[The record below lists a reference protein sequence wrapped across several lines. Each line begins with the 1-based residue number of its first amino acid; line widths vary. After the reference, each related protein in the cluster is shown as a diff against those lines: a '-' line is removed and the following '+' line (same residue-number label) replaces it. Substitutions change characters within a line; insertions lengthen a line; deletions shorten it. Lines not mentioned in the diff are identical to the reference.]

1 MNRSGTL
8 LVVLVT
14 ALVLAGG
21 TGAAASGNE
30 LGSLQSGDV
39 ETDAVVLRAAVDES
53 GDASW
58 TIDYRI
64 ELDDENTTA
73 AFESLQEDIRN
84 NTSDYRGQFAT
95 RMRSTVTAAEN
106 ATGREMAVSNVTV
119 TTRTT
124 LDGQYGIVSYSFRWE
139 GFAATEGEQI
149 LVGDALS
156 GMFLDSDT
164 KLTVRWPA
172 GYERQRVDPQPDRE
186 GDRSVTWEGPTDFGT
201 DEPRLV
207 VAEPGILP
215 SWAPYVA
222 VLLVL
227 AFAGGLWY
235 YRRSEAE
242 QAGEPAGPPATG
254 AGEGTA
260 ESGGDT
266 ATGSEGEAGGE
277 AGVPDTGTGAEG
289 PTAVERER
297 EAGATTEGTER
308 GTGTAGTETPEELLS
323 PEERVLGL
331 LEENGGR
338 MKQKVVTEELGWSA
352 ARTSQ
357 VVGDLRDAGKVESF
371 RLGRENVLKFPE
383 DDEEQARSP

>member
-1 MNRSGTL
+1 MNRSGIL
-8 LVVLVT
+8 LVVLVV
-14 ALVLAGG
+14 ALVLSGG
-21 TGAAASGNE
+21 TGVAASGNE

-39 ETDAVVLRAAVDES
+39 ETDTVVLQATVDEN

-58 TIDYRI
+58 IIDYRI

-84 NTSDYRGQFAT
+84 NASDYRGQFAT
-95 RMRSTVTAAEN
+95 RMRSTVATAEN

-124 LDGQYGIVSYSFRWE
+124 LDGQYGIVSYSFSWGE
-139 GFAATEGEQI
+139 FAATEGGQI
-149 LVGDALS
+149 LVGDALA
-156 GMFLDSDT
+156 GMFLDADT
-164 KLTVRWPA
+164 KLTFRWPA
-172 GYERQRVDPQPDRE
+172 GYELQRVDPPPDSQ
-186 GDRSVTWEGPTDFGT
+186 GDRSVTWGGPIDFGT

-207 VAEPGILP
+207 LAEPGILP

-222 VLLVL
+222 VLLL
-227 AFAGGLWY
+227 LGLAGGLWY

-242 QAGEPAGPPATG
+242 QVGEPGSPATDAKDAKAVPGGETGPATEGRAGGDAGAPDAGPAAEGAT
-254 AGEGTA
+254 AERESEVGTA
-260 ESGGDT
+260 
-266 ATGSEGEAGGE
+266 
-277 AGVPDTGTGAEG
+277 AEG
-289 PTAVERER
+289 VGNA
-297 EAGATTEGTER
+297 
-308 GTGTAGTETPEELLS
+308 TGTAGAETPEELLS

-331 LEENGGR
+331 LDEHGGR
-338 MKQKVVTEELGWSA
+338 MKQKVVTEELDWSA

-383 DDEEQARSP
+383 DADDPGRSP

>member
-1 MNRSGTL
+1 MERSGTL
-8 LVVLVT
+8 LVVLVA
-14 ALVLAGG
+14 ALVLSGG
-21 TGAAASGNE
+21 TGAAAAGNE

-39 ETDAVVLRAAVDES
+39 ETDAVVMQAAVDED

-73 AFESLQEDIRN
+73 AFESLRKDIRN
-84 NTSDYRGQFAT
+84 NTSDYSGQFET
-95 RMRSTVTAAEN
+95 RMRSTVATAEN

-139 GFAATEGEQI
+139 GFAATEGDQI
-149 LVGDALS
+149 LVGDALA

-172 GYERQRVDPQPDRE
+172 GYELQRVDPQPDSE
-186 GDRSVTWEGPTDFGT
+186 GERSVTWEGPTDFGT

-207 VAEPGILP
+207 VAEPGVLP

-222 VLLVL
+222 GLLVL
-227 AFAGGLWY
+227 ALAGGLWY
-235 YRRSEAE
+235 YSRREAE
-242 QAGEPAGPPATG
+242 QAGEPARPPATG
-254 AGEGTA
+254 AEEGAA
-260 ESGGDT
+260 ESGGRT
-266 ATGSEGEAGGE
+266 ATAPEGETGGEAGAPGAGTTAEEATAAGREGEAG
-277 AGVPDTGTGAEG
+277 TTAEG
-289 PTAVERER
+289 A
-297 EAGATTEGTER
+297 ER
-308 GTGTAGTETPEELLS
+308 GTGTTGTETPEELLS
-323 PEERVLGL
+323 PEERVIGL

-338 MKQKVVTEELGWSA
+338 MKQKVVTEELDWSA

-371 RLGRENVLKFPE
+371 RLGRENVLKFP
-383 DDEEQARSP
+383 DNDEEQSRSP